1 MINIQ
6 NLKKNFKSETVLKDI
21 NLTIQSGEMV
31 ALLGPSGAGKS
42 TLLRCLNGFEQPT
55 SGIVSISGQPIPTQ
69 TRQLQI
75 YRKNLGFIFQNFNL
89 VNRLTVLDNVLC
101 GRLAYTSSLKSFF
114 KMFNKN
120 DYELAEHYLNKVGIY
135 EYRHKRADQLSGGQ
149 RQRVAIARA
158 LVQQPRIL
166 LADEPVASL
175 DPKTAHSIMSLLQ
188 SLKEEDNLTLITTLH
203 HVELAQEYA
212 QRIIGLNHGMIK
224 IDSPSHQISVAEL
237 YQLYE
242 KDEQYKMPV
251 MKAGK
256 LNASYS

>member
-6 NLKKNFKSETVLKDI
+6 NLKKNFKNETVLKDI
-21 NLTIQSGEMV
+21 NLTIHSGEMV

-55 SGIVSISGQPIPTQ
+55 SGIVTISGQPIPTQ
-69 TRQLQI
+69 TKQLQI
-75 YRKNLGFIFQNFNL
+75 YRKKLGFIFQNFNL

-158 LVQQPRIL
+158 LVQQPSIL

-175 DPKTAHSIMSLLQ
+175 DPKTAHSILSLLQ
-188 SLKEEDNLTLITTLH
+188 SLKEEDDLTLIMTMH
-203 HVELAQEYA
+203 HVELAQQYA
-212 QRIIGLNHGMIK
+212 QRIIGLNQGMIK
-224 IDSPSHQISVAEL
+224 MDSPSRQISLDEL

-242 KDEQYKMPV
+242 NNEQNEVPV
-251 MKAGK
+251 MKAGE
-256 LNASYS
+256 LHASY